1 MGSMWVEDV
10 PLYNAW
16 DLETPNPKLPKRSHL
31 YSLQPIGIGTPT
43 VESLT
48 SYLSRLAEAHNI
60 ALCFLI
66 QYAITPWFLIY
77 SQPPQLSRAEARE
90 LSLAI
95 WQQNPKLLQDITA
108 KQWLTASRRV
118 NRIVR
123 ALETL
128 TLGRDLACLTLLPWG
143 QLFSLDHA
151 FHTEPFWCPVCYQEW
166 QELGTIYSEPLMW
179 SLEGVDVC
187 LKHHCYLQLW
197 CLYCRKPQP
206 FLRLNT
212 RVGYCSSCGIWLGR
226 MVEPT
231 VFRAEDLQ
239 KERWLFWCAEA
250 IGQLLAMVPS
260 LQVFTSQAT
269 QKRRKPRLLAFLKR
283 CYKLGV
289 SCIEGLNL
297 LNGSVGGI
305 RPCLPGFESIR

>member
-1 MGSMWVEDV
+1 MWVEDV

-16 DLETPNPKLPKRSHL
+16 DLEAPKLPKRSHL
-31 YSLQPIGIGTPT
+31 YSLQPIGIGTPI

-48 SYLSRLAEAHNI
+48 SYLSRLAESHKI
-60 ALCFLI
+60 ALCSLI
-66 QYAITPWFLIY
+66 QYEITPWFLIY
-77 SQPPQLSRAEARE
+77 SQLPQRSRVDAWE

-95 WQQNPKLLQDITA
+95 WQRNPKLLQENTA
-108 KQWLTASRRV
+108 EEWLAAGQRV

-128 TLGRDLACLTLLPWG
+128 TLRQDLAGLTLLPWR

-151 FHTEPFWCPVCYQEW
+151 FHIEPFWCPMCYQQW
-166 QELGTIYSEPLMW
+166 QESGAIYGEPLMW

-187 LKHHCYLQLW
+187 PQHHCYLQFW
-197 CLYCRKPQP
+197 CLYCRRPQP
-206 FLRLNT
+206 FLRLDS
-212 RVGYCSSCGIWLGR
+212 RLGYCSSCGAWLGR
-226 MVEPT
+226 TVQPT

-250 IGQLLAMVPS
+250 MGQLLSMVPL
-260 LQVFTSQAT
+260 LQVSSSTLSPRKQ
-269 QKRRKPRLLAFLKR
+269 RKPRLLAFLKW

-289 SCIEGLNL
+289 SCVEGLNL
-297 LNGSVGGI
+297 LSGSIDGI
-305 RPCLPGFESIR
+305 QLCLPGFESIK